1 MGKLV
6 LNGVEYTGGG
16 DYSESVS
23 VTQIQS
29 TGTKIATISVND
41 VDTDLYAPSGGAS
54 TDTKVKQIPTDS
66 TVADYELLFSKTDD
80 NTEHIEEVRK
90 TQFLKYNPS
99 THNLNIKGHYYP
111 DPKGASLSVRYT
123 HEYGENYIGVAAQPA
138 YTMLYLTNHHPV
150 LPDSPIISLTRTYT
164 EQRTT
169 LDNIYITTT
178 DIDLSGTNNTWDG
191 THTSLKDAIAAAGG
205 TSTLRG
211 LSDVT
216 ISSATNGQVLKY
228 DYSTSKWVNGKDSL
242 SNLSDITITTPTDK
256 QTLIYDN
263 TSSKWVNGTTNL
275 GDLGNVVLT
284 TPVNGQV
291 LKYNSVNSRWEN
303 ANESGGGG
311 GGYTEVVGTLLAGNT
326 TVTLSDN
333 AITPTATYDFYTD
346 VYGVN
351 PTNVSISVGS
361 ITLTF
366 EEQSS
371 DVIVKVRV
379 S

>member
-1 MGKLV
+1 MGKLM

-41 VDTDLYAPSGGAS
+41 VDTDLYAPSGGSS
-54 TDTKVKQIPTDS
+54 TDTKVTQIPTDD
-66 TVADYELLFSKTDD
+66 TVADYELLFSKTAD
-80 NTEHIEEVRK
+80 NTEHTEEVRK

-99 THNLNIKGHYYP
+99 TRNLSIKGHYYP
-111 DPKGASLSVRYT
+111 NPKGASLSVRYT
-123 HEYGENYIGVAAQPA
+123 HEYGENYIGVTAQPA
-138 YTMLYLTNHHPV
+138 YTMLHLTNHHPV

-164 EQRTT
+164 EQRST
-169 LDNIYITTT
+169 LDQIYITTT

-191 THTSLKDAIAAAGG
+191 TNTSLKSAIAACSG
-205 TSTLRG
+205 TRNLRG

-216 ISSATNGQVLKY
+216 ISSVTNGQVLKY

-256 QTLIYDN
+256 QTLMYDN
-263 TSSKWVNGTTNL
+263 ATSKWVNGTTNL
-275 GDLGNVVLT
+275 GDLGNVVIT
-284 TPVNGQV
+284 TPANNQV
-291 LKYNSVNSRWEN
+291 LKYNSTTSRWEN

-311 GGYTEVVGTLLAGNT
+311 GSYTEVTGTLLAGNT
-326 TVTLSDN
+326 TVTITDS

-346 VYGVN
+346 VYGIN
-351 PTNVSISVGS
+351 PTNVNILTGS

-371 DVIVKVRV
+371 DVLVKVRV